1 MNASEVHYDVAS
13 YALGILEPADVDRF
27 EEHLVTCD
35 ACALELESL
44 LPVTRLL
51 AGVDRDA
58 FQKTSQSVSDG
69 MMFDRMR
76 NVVAFERKRSKAR
89 MSFMVAAAAAVAVIA
104 TLALSIALIGKPG
117 GNGSGGPGPGTNTQ
131 AGGRATV
138 GAPPTSAAGP
148 SEQFPG
154 LNSPPAGGKNL
165 PLTATDAL
173 SGANLSVSIDPRS
186 WGSQLFVTL
195 GNVHGPVTCTL
206 MVIDKSGHSDVAGSW
221 VVPAEGYGTAEHPE
235 KLSFTAATSVSGQN
249 ISRIEVRAGTDV
261 NASTLVSVKA

>member
-35 ACALELESL
+35 ACAMELEAL

-51 AGVDRDA
+51 SGVDRDA

-89 MSFMVAAAAAVAVIA
+89 LTFMVAAAAAVAVIA

-117 GNGSGGPGPGTNTQ
+117 GSNGGGTRPGTNNQ

-138 GAPPTSAAGP
+138 GAPSTTTGPTEGT
-148 SEQFPG
+148 PG
-154 LNSPPAGGKNL
+154 LNSPPGGSGSRL
-165 PLTATDAL
+165 LTATDAL
-173 SGANLSVSIDPRS
+173 SGATMSVSINTRS
-186 WGSQLFVTL
+186 WGSQLSVTL
-195 GNVHGPVTCTL
+195 GNVRGPVTCTL
-206 MVIDKSGHSDVAGSW
+206 QVIDKSGHSDVAGSW
-221 VVPAEGYGTAEHPE
+221 VVSAEGYGTAEHPE
-235 KLSFTAATSVSGQN
+235 KLSFTAATSVSGPN

>member
-35 ACALELESL
+35 ACAMELESL

-51 AGVDRDA
+51 SGVDREA

-89 MSFMVAAAAAVAVIA
+89 ISFMVAAAAAVAVIA

-117 GNGSGGPGPGTNTQ
+117 GNGGGGTGPGNNQ

-138 GAPPTSAAGP
+138 GAPPTTASGP
-148 SEQFPG
+148 SEQVPG
-154 LNSPPAGGKNL
+154 LNSPPAGSKNL

-173 SGANLSVSIDPRS
+173 SGATLSVSIDPRS
-186 WGSQLFVTL
+186 WGSQLNVIL

-206 MVIDKSGHSDVAGSW
+206 LVIDKSGHSDVAGSW
-221 VVPAEGYGTAEHPE
+221 AVSAEGYGTAEHPE
-235 KLSFTAATSVSGQN
+235 KLSFTAATSISGQN

>member
-35 ACALELESL
+35 ACAMELESL

-76 NVVAFERKRSKAR
+76 NVVAFERKRGKAR
-89 MSFMVAAAAAVAVIA
+89 LAFMVAAAAAVAVIA
-104 TLALSIALIGKPG
+104 TLALSIALIGRPG
-117 GNGSGGPGPGTNTQ
+117 SDGGGGTGPGTNNQ

-138 GAPPTSAAGP
+138 GAPSTTAGP
-148 SEQFPG
+148 SEQIPG
-154 LNSPPAGGKNL
+154 LNSPPAGGGNL
-165 PLTATDAL
+165 PLTATDPL
-173 SGANLSVSIDPRS
+173 SGATMSVSIDPRP
-186 WGSQLFVTL
+186 WGSQLSVTL
-195 GNVHGPVTCTL
+195 GNIHGPVTCTL
-206 MVIDKSGHSDVAGSW
+206 QVIDKSGHSDNAGSW
-221 VVPAEGYGTAEHPE
+221 VVSAEGYGTAEHPE
-235 KLSFTAATSVSGQN
+235 KLSFTAATSISGPD

>member
-13 YALGILEPADVDRF
+13 YALGVLEPADVDRF

-35 ACALELESL
+35 ACALELEAL

-89 MSFMVAAAAAVAVIA
+89 LAFMVAAAAAVAVIA
-104 TLALSIALIGKPG
+104 TLALSIALIGRPG
-117 GNGSGGPGPGTNTQ
+117 GNGGGTGPGTNNQ

-138 GAPPTSAAGP
+138 GAPSTSTGPTEGT
-148 SEQFPG
+148 PG
-154 LNSPPAGGKNL
+154 LNSPPAGGGNL

-173 SGANLSVSIDPRS
+173 TGTTMSVSIDPRP
-186 WGSQLFVTL
+186 WGSQLSVTL

-206 MVIDKSGHSDVAGSW
+206 QVIDKSGHSDVAGSW
-221 VVPAEGYGTAEHPE
+221 VVSAEGYGTAEHPE
-235 KLSFTAATSVSGQN
+235 KLSFTAVTSVSGQN